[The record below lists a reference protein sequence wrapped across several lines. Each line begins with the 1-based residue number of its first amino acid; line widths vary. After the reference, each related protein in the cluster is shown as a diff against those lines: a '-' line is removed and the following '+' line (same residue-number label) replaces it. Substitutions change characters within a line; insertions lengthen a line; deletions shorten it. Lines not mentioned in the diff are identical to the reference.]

1 MKDHP
6 EMASKKNTKPAKVN
20 APALKNQS
28 AKPQNVQKRQ
38 QLPAALWVGIVLLAL
53 AVIGGVVLIG
63 GRNAAP
69 VSAANAAVQNGL
81 PAEISVREAAAKR
94 DSGAF
99 VLDVREPYEW
109 AEIHVPGATLIP
121 LGQLAARVAEVPK
134 DREVVVICRSGNRS
148 QEGRNILKRAG
159 FTNVT
164 SVAGGIRQWSAAG
177 LPTVSGQ

>member
-1 MKDHP
+1 
-6 EMASKKNTKPAKVN
+6 MASKKNTKTAKKNLPA
-20 APALKNQS
+20 
-28 AKPQNVQKRQ
+28 AKQPQQP
-38 QLPAALWVGIVLLAL
+38 PAALWVGIALLVL

-69 VSAANAAVQNGL
+69 VSAANAAQNGL
-81 PAEISVREAAAKR
+81 PAEISVRDAAVKR
-94 DSGAF
+94 DAGAF

-109 AEIHVPGATLIP
+109 TEIHVPGATLIP

-148 QEGRNILKRAG
+148 QEGRDILKRAG

-164 SVAGGIRQWSAAG
+164 SIAGGIREWSAAG
-177 LPTVSGQ
+177 LPTTSGQ

>member
-1 MKDHP
+1 
-6 EMASKKNTKPAKVN
+6 MASKKNTKPAKVN

-38 QLPAALWVGIVLLAL
+38 QPPAALWVGIVLLAL

-69 VSAANAAVQNGL
+69 VSAANAVQNGL

-148 QEGRNILKRAG
+148 QEGRDILKRAG

-164 SVAGGIRQWSAAG
+164 SVAGGIREWSAAG